1 MDPDNSVEVNGSA
14 GAVARRE
21 CVAGED
27 CRHEGLP
34 TPRRYL
40 ALAGIWLALIVSVL
54 DSSIA
59 NIALPTIARDLGAS
73 PADSIAIVS
82 AFQLGVVISLLPMSA
97 LGEII
102 TYRRVFI
109 GGLCIFTLASLGCVT
124 SHDLTELVVARA
136 IQGIGGAGIMSVN
149 GALARFMY
157 PPRLLGAALGAN
169 ALIIAAFGA
178 LGPAIASVMLAL
190 GPWQWLF
197 AINLPV
203 GALALALAWRTL
215 PDSPKA
221 DRQLDVLS
229 IVLNIIAFGMLLSG
243 VDLVT
248 RNPSGLRG
256 GTVLI
261 GGVIAAVVLVNRCLS
276 QSRPLVPIDLLR
288 IRLVR
293 LAALTSVS
301 TFTAQTLTHVA
312 LPFYLQD
319 GLHFSLVQTG
329 LLMTPWPAG
338 VALAAP
344 LAGRLADRVSVEVL
358 IGCGLLVMAVG
369 LSSLLWLSPG
379 MELTSI
385 AIRMGICGM
394 GFGFFQSPNN
404 RALLSS
410 APMHRSGAAAGLVA
424 ISRTTGQILGAML
437 VAIFFR
443 LFGHVG
449 QAAIGVSTIMAVLAA
464 LLSCARKSSGAHKVN

>member
-1 MDPDNSVEVNGSA
+1 MDTDRPVELTDSA
-14 GAVARRE
+14 RVLGPRKGVSAD
-21 CVAGED
+21 D

-34 TPRRYL
+34 VPRRYL
-40 ALAGIWLALIVSVL
+40 ALAGVWLALIVSIL

-59 NIALPTIARDLGAS
+59 NVALPTIARDLGAS
-73 PADSIAIVS
+73 PADSIAVVS
-82 AFQLGVVISLLPMSA
+82 GFQLGVVISLLPMSA
-97 LGEII
+97 IGEII
-102 TYRRVFI
+102 TYRRVFT
-109 GGLCIFTLASLGCVT
+109 GGLCLFTLASLGCVM
-124 SHDLTELVVARA
+124 SHDLTELVVART
-136 IQGIGGAGIMSVN
+136 IQGVGGAGIMSVN

-178 LGPAIASVMLAL
+178 LGPTIASVMLEL

-215 PDSPKA
+215 PESPKA

-229 IVLNIIAFGMLLSG
+229 IALNISAFAMLLSG
-243 VDLVT
+243 VDLIT
-248 RNPSGLRG
+248 RSPSELRG
-256 GTVLI
+256 GVVLT
-261 GGVIAAVVLVNRCLS
+261 GGVVAAVLLVNRCLS
-276 QSRPLVPIDLLR
+276 QSQPLVPIDLLR

-293 LAALTSVS
+293 LAALTSAS
-301 TFTAQTLTHVA
+301 TFSAQTLTQVA

-319 GLHFSLVQTG
+319 GLHVNLVQIG

-344 LAGRLADRVSVEVL
+344 VAGRLADRVSVEVL
-358 IGCGLLVMAVG
+358 IGCGLFVMAAG
-369 LSSLLWLSPG
+369 LGSLLWLSPG
-379 MELTSI
+379 MGPTSI
-385 AIRMGICGM
+385 AIRMGVCGI

-424 ISRTTGQILGAML
+424 ISRTTGQIFGATL
-437 VAIFFR
+437 VAILFR

-449 QAAIGVSTIMAVLAA
+449 QAAIAISAIMTVLAA
-464 LLSCARKSSGAHKVN
+464 LLSFARKSSASRAGS

>member
-1 MDPDNSVEVNGSA
+1 MDPDNSIELNDPAGTVAPREGVA
-14 GAVARRE
+14 GAARW
-21 CVAGED
+21 
-27 CRHEGLP
+27 HEGLP
-34 TPRRYL
+34 APRRYL
-40 ALAGIWLALIVSVL
+40 ALAGVWLALIVSIL

-59 NIALPTIARDLGAS
+59 NVALPTIARDLRTA

-109 GGLCIFTLASLGCVT
+109 GGLCIFALASLGCVT

-178 LGPAIASVMLAL
+178 LGPTIASIMLAL

-215 PDSPKA
+215 PESPKA
-221 DRQLDVLS
+221 NRQLDVLS
-229 IVLNIIAFGMLLSG
+229 IVLNVIAFAMLLSG
-243 VDLVT
+243 VDMVT
-248 RNPSGLRG
+248 RNPSRLRG
-256 GTVLI
+256 SAVLI
-261 GGVIAAVVLVNRCLS
+261 GGVIAAAVLVNRCLS

-288 IRLVR
+288 VRLVR

-301 TFTAQTLTHVA
+301 TFTAQT
-312 LPFYLQD
+312 D
-319 GLHFSLVQTG
+319 
-329 LLMTPWPAG
+329 
-338 VALAAP
+338 
-344 LAGRLADRVSVEVL
+344 
-358 IGCGLLVMAVG
+358 
-369 LSSLLWLSPG
+369 
-379 MELTSI
+379 
-385 AIRMGICGM
+385 
-394 GFGFFQSPNN
+394 
-404 RALLSS
+404 
-410 APMHRSGAAAGLVA
+410 
-424 ISRTTGQILGAML
+424 
-437 VAIFFR
+437 
-443 LFGHVG
+443 
-449 QAAIGVSTIMAVLAA
+449 
-464 LLSCARKSSGAHKVN
+464 RKSVV